1 VWILV
6 RSESLD
12 NVVTAVKFA
21 EYSLL
26 AVSAPLV
33 LRRRTDWEL
42 VAAAIVAWSVAAT
55 FFGLLQIFGVDIA
68 HAWAAG
74 RRQPSFLGHS
84 DFAALSAFA
93 LGIGLAAVLLAQK
106 RAGWIAIASGALG
119 MIIAGATAGL
129 IGAAV
134 GAAGLVYAISRRRRL
149 VMRDLALTGTVVA
162 VVAAGVLIL
171 RAGDFENFLR
181 FLHVKGRETQTA
193 DIQTYS
199 HHTLLAYIGYRIW
212 REHPIAG
219 AGWQASTE
227 PETVDPQLP
236 AARRKFPDVSPLAF
250 PTREHPW
257 GVQNANV
264 QAAADLG
271 LVGLVLWLA
280 PFALA
285 LVLALRANAP
295 PGAVAAFTILAA
307 MGIWGG
313 QGLVAGI
320 PLDAVTWLG
329 FGLAATA
336 AAQRTRA
343 VAQGK

>member
-1 VWILV
+1 
-6 RSESLD
+6 
-12 NVVTAVKFA
+12 VV
-21 EYSLL
+21 
-26 AVSAPLV
+26 
-33 LRRRTDWEL
+33 
-42 VAAAIVAWSVAAT
+42 
-55 FFGLLQIFGVDIA
+55 
-68 HAWAAG
+68 
-74 RRQPSFLGHS
+74 
-84 DFAALSAFA
+84 
-93 LGIGLAAVLLAQK
+93 
-106 RAGWIAIASGALG
+106 
-119 MIIAGATAGL
+119 
-129 IGAAV
+129 
-134 GAAGLVYAISRRRRL
+134 AISRRRRL
-149 VMRDLALTGTVVA
+149 MLRDFALTGTIVA

-171 RAGDFENFLR
+171 RAGDFEHFLR
-181 FLHVKGRETQTA
+181 FLHVKGREEQTA

-212 REHPIAG
+212 REHPVAG

-236 AARRKFPDVSPLAF
+236 AARREFPDVSPLAF

-257 GVQNANV
+257 GVQNAYV

-295 PGAVAAFTILAA
+295 PGAVAVFTILAA

-336 AAQRTRA
+336 AAQRTRG